1 MFGTENLWLFIVS
14 GLLLN
19 MAPGPDSLLIMTRSA
34 SQGVKAGLAATL
46 GIGAGTCVHITAAA
60 LGISALLTTS
70 AEAFFLVKMFGA
82 LYLCYLG
89 VQILRSRETPQT
101 MEPPSNRMACDNA
114 SSERTLHH
122 SALTVDVGAQ
132 HASQTEIMPSSA
144 APSGPAYGQIF
155 CQGALTNL
163 LNPKVALFFLAFVPQ
178 FIASDAPSKAIS
190 FIFLGLVFNVNG
202 MMWCS
207 FLAWSAAYASKKMR
221 VSNKLKS
228 LLNKSIGA
236 VFVALGVKLALSK
249 AS

>member
-19 MAPGPDSLLIMTRSA
+19 IAPGPDSLLIMSRSA
-34 SQGVKAGLAATL
+34 SQGIKAGLAATL
-46 GIGAGTCVHITAAA
+46 GIGAGTCLHIIAAA
-60 LGISALLTTS
+60 FGISALLATS
-70 AEAFFLVKMFGA
+70 AEAFFVVKMLGA

-89 VQILRSRETPQT
+89 VQMLRSREATQSNSRASDAAQGDSASLDST
-101 MEPPSNRMACDNA
+101 VAVDVDAQQANQIAITPSNTATAR
-114 SSERTLHH
+114 
-122 SALTVDVGAQ
+122 
-132 HASQTEIMPSSA
+132 
-144 APSGPAYGQIF
+144 PAYGQIF
-155 CQGALTNL
+155 CQGAITNL

-207 FLAWSAAYASKKMR
+207 FLAWSAAYASKKMT
-221 VSNKLKS
+221 VSNRLKS